1 MSEQSGRPGK
11 YQRSFAGLIGA
22 MLVLLVAVIAFV
34 VFREVFRTTPRF
46 EPEPVDY
53 VELVDSLQQSGQHPV
68 YPKELPDGWLVKD
81 ARYTGG
87 DDPTWQLS
95 MDTAD
100 GRFVAVRQEED
111 SAEDLAEEWLDPDV
125 DEGEKVTVE
134 TDLGEL
140 WSTWSDEGGDLG
152 YSIELP
158 EPTAQTVL
166 VYGSASAEE
175 QRELLLQLT
184 ARDLTGASPS

>member
-1 MSEQSGRPGK
+1 MSEQSDRPGR
-11 YQRSFAGLIGA
+11 YQRSFAGLVGA
-22 MLVLLVAVIAFV
+22 MLVLLVIVVAFV
-34 VFREVFRTTPRF
+34 VFRGVFRTTPRF

-53 VELVDSLQQSGQHPV
+53 LALVENLQQSGEHPV
-68 YPKELPDGWLVKD
+68 YPKELPEGWLVKD

-87 DDPTWQLS
+87 DDPVWQLS

-100 GRFVAVRQEED
+100 GRFVAIRQEDD
-111 SAEDLAEEWLDPDV
+111 SAEDLAEEWLDADA
-125 DEGEKVTVE
+125 EAGEKATVE

-140 WSTWSDEGGDLG
+140 WGTWSDEGGDLG

-166 VYGSASAEE
+166 VYGSASADE
-175 QRELLLQLT
+175 QRELLVQLT
-184 ARDLTGASPS
+184 ARELVRPPS

>member
-22 MLVLLVAVIAFV
+22 MLVLLVALVVYV

-53 VELVDSLQQSGQHPV
+53 RALVESLQESGEHPV
-68 YPKELPDGWLVKD
+68 YPKELPEGWLVKD
-81 ARYTGG
+81 ARFTPG
-87 DDPTWQLS
+87 DDPVWQLS

-100 GRFVAVRQEED
+100 GRFVAVRQEEE
-111 SAEDLAEEWLDPDV
+111 SAEDLAEEWLDPEAE
-125 DEGEKVTVE
+125 EGEKATVE

-140 WSTWSDEGGDLG
+140 WRTWSDEGGDLG

-166 VYGSASAEE
+166 VYGSASADE
-175 QRELLLQLT
+175 QRELMLQLT
-184 ARDLTGASPS
+184 ARDLAPSQSS